1 MKCKFDFIVLFF
13 LFKGNRPFFYVR
25 FALTNQGGINLKKV
39 TTTLLASSLVL
50 SGILPSTIHD
60 VKPFVKVNEEGYITF
75 KENIPQKIRDQYAL
89 DELQLHFDTL
99 NQSVKNG
106 EIRIN
111 KDLSI
116 DETMIARAAVYSKW
130 TYHWWG
136 YDRKFNNSQTKSY
149 INYCQTIAGGAGIVT
164 GAGAYFPPVALI
176 GGMQTGYWALFATR
190 LDANNKGHGVYVSVT
205 WAAVFD
211 IEPL

>member
-1 MKCKFDFIVLFF
+1 M
-13 LFKGNRPFFYVR
+13 
-25 FALTNQGGINLKKV
+25 KKV

-50 SGILPSTIHD
+50 SGILPSTIHAATNDANAPKQEINESNTDMDSTIHD

-116 DETMIARAAVYSKW
+116 DETMMARAAVYSKW

-190 LDANNKGHGVYVSVT
+190 LDANNKGRGVYVSVT